1 MCALAMAILTV
12 LLAAPWVG
20 NAHAGGPL
28 IVNGAGQP
36 LVWTVNPV
44 PYNPDQGKLGKLT
57 NAEAV
62 AHLATGAGAWGA
74 VTTANIAL
82 TAAAPLPVDVTV
94 SNENTYLFTC
104 GDGLSPIVFDVDG
117 SITDDLLGA
126 GANAHIIGF
135 AAPACGT
142 YVPPVITE
150 GYSVLNGRF
159 LDGVDVP
166 GNPEL
171 TADEFDAVLT
181 HELGHYLGM
190 GHSQINE
197 LEAFDGNPAND
208 DTIATMFPILI
219 NATEMRTPNLDD
231 EVSLSSLYPVPTFA
245 TDFATI
251 TGSILL
257 PGGAPFQ
264 GAHVIARNLADPRHV
279 AVGYVS
285 GSAFFPGND
294 GGPPDPALKGQYR
307 LAGLPPGSY
316 TVEIEQVDPRFT
328 GGSSV
333 GPLSVPTGLPGP
345 PEFWN
350 GVDESDT
357 NPPDDPSVAVP
368 IAVAAGD
375 TVTGI
380 DVIVNQSDPPANDE
394 CATPT
399 DVTLPFSE
407 VLDVTGATQGAFDPL
422 QACGQFGAAQNSA
435 SVWYRL
441 VAPADGVLHVSTA
454 GSSYDTVA
462 SLLTGACGTLVEDAC
477 ADQTGGLPQ
486 ASFDAVV
493 TGATTYYVEVTSKS
507 SFGGIL
513 HIDLSFTPAAQC
525 AAAPLAGCRTPVVP
539 GTSSLRMKLGVNPA
553 QQQLQWKW
561 VHGAATTLADLGDP
575 TTEIGTSYALCVYD
589 ASSMLVSHARAP
601 AGDLCG
607 TQTRPCWRAKGNGFG
622 YKDAALLPDGLKVVT
637 LKSGAAGSA
646 KITVKGA
653 GGSLDLAP
661 LPAAFPLTVQW
672 VNSDGVCWEASYGP
686 SGVVRNDG
694 IQLKAKGG

>member
-1 MCALAMAILTV
+1 VTCVATAR
-12 LLAAPWVG
+12 
-20 NAHAGGPL
+20 AGGPL

-36 LVWTVNPV
+36 LVWNVNPV

-57 NAEAV
+57 NTQAL
-62 AHLATGAGAWGA
+62 AHLATGASAWGA
-74 VTTANIAL
+74 VSTASVSL
-82 TAAAPLPVDVTV
+82 TAAASLPVDVTV
-94 SNENTYLFTC
+94 SNYGTYLFTC

-142 YVPPVITE
+142 YVPPVILE
-150 GYSVLNGRF
+150 GYSVLNGKF

-190 GHSQINE
+190 DHSQINDQ
-197 LEAFDGNPAND
+197 EAFDGNPAND
-208 DTIATMFPILI
+208 DTVATMFPILV
-219 NATEMRTPNLDD
+219 APTEMRSPNLDD
-231 EVSLSSLYPVPTFA
+231 EVSLSSLYPAPAFS

-251 TGSILL
+251 AGSILL
-257 PGGAPFQ
+257 PGGALFQ
-264 GAHVIARNLADPRHV
+264 GAHVIARNLADTRHL

-285 GSAFFPGND
+285 GATFFPGND
-294 GGPPDPALKGQYR
+294 GGPPDPALRGQYR
-307 LAGLPPGSY
+307 LAGLQPGSY
-316 TVEIEQVDPRFT
+316 TVEIEQVDPRFV

-333 GPLSVPTGLPGP
+333 GPLEVPAALPGP

-350 GVDESDT
+350 GVDESDS
-357 NPPDDPSVAVP
+357 NPPDDPSAAVP
-368 IAVAAGD
+368 ITVAAGE
-375 TVTGI
+375 TVSGI
-380 DVIVNQSDPPANDE
+380 DVVVNQSPPPPNDE
-394 CATPT
+394 CASPT

-407 VLDVTGATQGAFDPL
+407 ILDATGATQGAFDPL
-422 QACGQFGAAQNSA
+422 QGCGQFGSAQNSA
-435 SVWYRL
+435 SVWYRF
-441 VAPADGVLHVSTA
+441 VAPADGVVHASTG

-462 SLLTGACGTLVEDAC
+462 SLLTGACGVLVEDAC
-477 ADQTGGLPQ
+477 GDQTGGSPQ

-493 TGATTYYVEVTSKS
+493 TGGTTYYVEVTSKA
-507 SFGGIL
+507 SFGAIL
-513 HIDLSFTPAAQC
+513 HIDLTFTPAAQC
-525 AAAPLAGCRTPVVP
+525 AAAPLAGCRTPTVP
-539 GTSSLRMKLGVNPA
+539 GTSSLRMKTGVDPA
-553 QQQLQWKW
+553 HQQLQWKW

-589 ASSMLVSHARAP
+589 ASAMLVSQSRAP

-607 TQTRPCWRAKGNGFG
+607 MQTRPCWRAKGNGFA
-622 YKDAALLPDGLKVVT
+622 YKDAAELPDGLKVIT
-637 LKSGAAGSA
+637 LKSAAAGSA
-646 KITVKGA
+646 KIVLKGA
-653 GGSLDLAP
+653 GAALALPP
-661 LPAAFPLTVQW
+661 LPAVFPLTVQL
-672 VNSDGVCWEASYGP
+672 VNSTGVCWEASYGP